1 MGAMARDARMK
12 HRKDPITNAIPDE
25 WRNLE
30 HNEGVARMY
39 PANWTESSMD
49 LKAGLEVVEVS
60 AEREWAATMPFDM
73 EPLERSTS
81 ASDF

>member
-1 MGAMARDARMK
+1 MGALPGDARMK

-25 WRNLE
+25 WRNVE
-30 HNEGVARMY
+30 HSECVARMH

-49 LKAGLEVVEVS
+49 LMAGLEVVELS

-73 EPLERSTS
+73 EPLERGTS
-81 ASDF
+81 ASD

>member
-1 MGAMARDARMK
+1 
-12 HRKDPITNAIPDE
+12 
-25 WRNLE
+25 
-30 HNEGVARMY
+30 MY

-49 LKAGLEVVEVS
+49 LKAGLEVVELS

-73 EPLERSTS
+73 EPLERGTS